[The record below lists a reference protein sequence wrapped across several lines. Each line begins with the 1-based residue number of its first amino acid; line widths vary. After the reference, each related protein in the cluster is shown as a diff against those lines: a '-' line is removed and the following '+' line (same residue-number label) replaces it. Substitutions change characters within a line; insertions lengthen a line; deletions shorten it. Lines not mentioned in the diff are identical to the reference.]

1 MNSLRLNLAPIV
13 IFTYDRL
20 ECTKKL
26 INSLLKNPES
36 KYSEIIIFSDGS
48 KTEQDLKRILNVRLY
63 LKSITG
69 FKKIKIIE
77 RVTNFGLKK
86 NILQGVSDIFKKHK
100 KVIVLE
106 DDLEVNQE
114 FLKYMNHYLTKYKN
128 VKKIFSIHAY
138 NYPLIFGNSLNKNF
152 FQRGADCWGWAIWN
166 DRWCDF
172 IDNIDDYRKRRKNFL
187 DLILFDYFFTYPYSK
202 LLKLNKNKKI
212 SSWAI
217 DFYTYAFFK
226 NLLTLYPA
234 KSLIKNNG
242 INHEGTHF
250 KNKSKQ
256 FEVKL
261 NYKNNFIETKIK
273 HSFLAFFLFSIFF
286 LKMRLSNR
294 FLQK

>member
-36 KYSEIIIFSDGS
+36 KYSEIMIFSDGP
-48 KTEQDLKRILNVRLY
+48 KNEQDLKRILNLRLY

-77 RVTNFGLKK
+77 RVTNFGLKE

-100 KVIVLE
+100 VVIVLE

-114 FLKYMNHYLTKYKN
+114 FLKYMNYYLTKYKN

-138 NYPLIFGNSLNKNF
+138 NYPLIFGNLLNKNF

-166 DRWCDF
+166 DRWCNF
-172 IDNIDDYRKRRKNFL
+172 IKNIEDYRKRRKNFL

-242 INHEGTHF
+242 INQEGTHF

-273 HSFLAFFLFSIFF
+273 HSFLAFLLFSIFF